1 MNSKDFLFNRQDEL
15 FLLDN
20 VFKSQ
25 LVTLAKEYNFLHFNS
40 SVISKL
46 DIYLFLLLF
55 E

>member
-25 LVTLAKEYNFLHFNS
+25 LVTLAKEYNLTLQFQSNFYIN
-40 SVISKL
+40 
-46 DIYLFLLLF
+46 
-55 E
+55 